1 MTQRITGG
9 ARLGMLLRS
18 FTVQASWNY
27 ETLIGTGFA
36 FTLVPALRLI
46 HAGDPEALRRA
57 VARHSGIFNSH
68 PYLATIAAGAVTRLE
83 ADGADPL
90 VIDRFKSAVRGS
102 LGSLGDRLIWMAWRP
117 ATLLMGMSLLLAGA
131 AWWLAVGAFLA
142 VYNALHLVLRWWGL
156 RVGLENG
163 LDVAAVVRESPLQML
178 ASRAA
183 DAGALLA
190 GLAVMLYL
198 GRDSGDLVRAGA
210 VIVGAALGIMLGTRA
225 RLVAGAAV
233 GVTWALAVTL
243 GLIL

>member
-1 MTQRITGG
+1 MSAPITPG
-9 ARLGMLLRS
+9 ARLRMLLRS

-36 FTLVPALRLI
+36 FTLIPALRLI
-46 HAGDPEALRRA
+46 HRDRPEALREA
-57 VARHSGIFNSH
+57 VVRHSGIFNSH

-83 ADGADPL
+83 ADRVDPV
-90 VIDRFKSAVRGS
+90 VIERFKSAVRGS

-117 ATLLMGMSLLLAGA
+117 ATLLIGMSLLLAGA
-131 AWWLAVGAFLA
+131 AWWIAVGAFLLI
-142 VYNALHLVLRWWGL
+142 YNALHLVLRSWGL

-163 LDVAAVVRESPLQML
+163 LNVAAVVRESPLQTL

-198 GRDSGDLVRAGA
+198 GRDSGDLTRAAA
-210 VIVGAALGIMLGTRA
+210 VLVGAALGILLGTRA
-225 RLVAGAAV
+225 RFVAGAAV